1 VSKPAADE
9 AVIAAATAGD
19 EHAFGSLAQR
29 HRHELH
35 VHCYRMLGNFED
47 AEDVVQ
53 ETLVRA
59 WRAREGFTG
68 TGFRAW
74 LYKIATNACLD
85 TVRRKHRTV
94 PTVSTSDSPAEV
106 PWLQP
111 YPDRLLDLAAP
122 PEAGPDAMAIAGET
136 IELGFLVAIQL
147 LPAQQR
153 AILIL
158 RDVLDWSARETAEL
172 LDTSVAGVNS
182 ALQRARATL
191 RDKAPGRDELAPDTP
206 SGTPSDAERDLL
218 ARYIDAH
225 QRADVSELT
234 DIVRDDIR
242 ITMPQRPW
250 VYDGIPALAPLM
262 QAAFGGS
269 HGDWL
274 LVPTMANRQLAAAN
288 YLRAPGDDTFRAFK
302 IDVLRFAGGRIA
314 EVTTFD
320 NTLFAEFGLPPTRSA
335 ALEET

>member
-1 VSKPAADE
+1 VTDE
-9 AVIAAATAGD
+9 T
-19 EHAFGSLAQR
+19 EFGKLAER
-29 HRHELH
+29 HRHELQ

-59 WRAREGFTG
+59 WRARDGFTG

-74 LYKIATNACLD
+74 LYKIATNASLD
-85 TVRRKHRTV
+85 TIRRKKRQVTAAE
-94 PTVSTSDSPAEV
+94 SIAEV
-106 PWLQP
+106 AWLQP
-111 YPDRLLDLAAP
+111 YPDHLLDLATP
-122 PEAGPDAMAIAGET
+122 PDAEPAAMAVARET

-153 AILIL
+153 AILVL
-158 RDVLDWSARETAEL
+158 RDVLDWSAKETAEL
-172 LDTSVAGVNS
+172 LDTTVAGVNS

-191 RDKAPGRDELAPDTP
+191 RDKVPARDEATPDTP
-206 SGTPSDAERDLL
+206 PDVERDLL

-225 QRADVSELT
+225 QRADVSQLT

-242 ITMPQRPW
+242 ITMPPMPW
-250 VYDGIPALAPLM
+250 VYDGVPALAPLM

-274 LVPTMANRQLAAAN
+274 LVPTMANRLPAAAN
-288 YLRAPGDDTFRAFK
+288 YLREPGDRVFRAFK
-302 IDVLRFAGGRIA
+302 IDVVRCAGGRIA
-314 EVTTFD
+314 EITTFG
-320 NTLFAEFGLPPTRSA
+320 NELFPAFGLPPTMDPR
-335 ALEET
+335 EDT

>member
-1 VSKPAADE
+1 MTNLASDE
-9 AVIAAATAGD
+9 AVIAAAIAGD
-19 EHAFGSLAQR
+19 EDAFGRLAAR

-35 VHCYRMLGNFED
+35 VHCYRMLANFED

-59 WRAREGFTG
+59 WRARDGFTG

-85 TVRRKHRTV
+85 TIRRRKREVATA
-94 PTVSTSDSPAEV
+94 DSPAEV

-111 YPDRLLDLAAP
+111 YPDHLLDLAAP
-122 PEAGPDAMAIAGET
+122 PDARPDAMAVARET
-136 IELGFLVAIQL
+136 IELAFLATIQL

-158 RDVLDWSARETAEL
+158 RDVLEWSAKESAEL

-191 RDKAPGRDELAPDTP
+191 RGKLPARDEHAHGEPTEV
-206 SGTPSDAERDLL
+206 ERSLL
-218 ARYIDAH
+218 ERYIDAH
-225 QRADVSELT
+225 QRGDADALT
-234 DIVRDDIR
+234 ALVRDDIR
-242 ITMPQRPW
+242 ITMPPHPW
-250 VYDGIPALAPLM
+250 VYDGIPAIAPLH

-274 LVPTMANRQLAAAN
+274 LVATSANRQLAAAN
-288 YLRAPGDDTFRAFK
+288 YLRSPGTDTYDAFK
-302 IDVLRFAGGRIA
+302 IDLLRFAAGGIA
-314 EVTTFD
+314 EITTFD
-320 NTLFAEFGLPPTRSA
+320 NTLFAAFGLPARWEGP
-335 ALEET
+335 

>member
-1 VSKPAADE
+1 MSNLATDD
-9 AVIAAATAGD
+9 AVIAAATSGD
-19 EHAFGSLAQR
+19 ERAFGTLAQR
-29 HRHELH
+29 YRRELH

-59 WRAREGFTG
+59 WQARDGFAG

-74 LYKIATNACLD
+74 LYKIATNASLD
-85 TVRRKHRTV
+85 TIRRKQRQV
-94 PTVSTSDSPAEV
+94 PKADSFAEV

-122 PEAGPDAMAIAGET
+122 PDAEPDAMVVARET
-136 IELGFLVAIQL
+136 IQLAFLTAIQL

-158 RDVLDWSARETAEL
+158 RDVLDWSAKQTAEL
-172 LDTSVAGVNS
+172 LDTTVAGVNS

-191 RDKAPGRDELAPDTP
+191 RDKAPARDEHETGEPTEV
-206 SGTPSDAERDLL
+206 ERTLL

-225 QRADVSELT
+225 QRSDESGLT
-234 DIVRDDIR
+234 EILRDDIR
-242 ITMPQRPW
+242 ITMPPHPFR
-250 VYDGIPALAPLM
+250 YDGIPSLAPLFENFR
-262 QAAFGGS
+262 A

-274 LVPTMANRQLAAAN
+274 LVPTRANRHLAAAN

-302 IDVLRFAGGRIA
+302 IDVLRFRETKVA
-314 EVTTFD
+314 EITTFD
-320 NTLFAEFGLPPTRSA
+320 KTLFDAFGLPQTMAKTMEPTM
-335 ALEET
+335 EEP

>member
-1 VSKPAADE
+1 MTDE
-9 AVIAAATAGD
+9 AAIAAATSGD
-19 EHAFGSLAQR
+19 EHAFGTLAQR

-59 WRAREGFTG
+59 WRARDGFTG

-74 LYKIATNACLD
+74 LYKIATNASLD
-85 TVRRKHRTV
+85 TIRRKQRHVTKA
-94 PTVSTSDSPAEV
+94 DSLAEV
-106 PWLQP
+106 AWLQP
-111 YPDRLLDLAAP
+111 YPDHLLDLAAP
-122 PEAGPDAMAIAGET
+122 PDAEPHTAAVARET

-153 AILIL
+153 AVLVL

-172 LDTSVAGVNS
+172 LDTTVAGVNS

-191 RDKAPGRDELAPDTP
+191 RDKVPGRDELTPDTP
-206 SGTPSDAERDLL
+206 SDVERDLL

-225 QRADVSELT
+225 QRADVSGLT
-234 DIVRDDIR
+234 DLVRDDIR
-242 ITMPQRPW
+242 ITMPPHPW
-250 VYDGIPALAPLM
+250 VYDGVPAIAPLL

-274 LVPTMANRQLAAAN
+274 LVATKANRQLAAAN
-288 YLRAPGDDTFRAFK
+288 YLRAPGDDTYRAFK
-302 IDVLRFAGGRIA
+302 IDVVRCAGGRIA

-320 NTLFAEFGLPPTRSA
+320 NTLFAAFGLPPTMSS
-335 ALEET
+335 EDT

>member
-1 VSKPAADE
+1 VGNPATDE
-9 AVIAAATAGD
+9 AAIAAATAGD
-19 EHAFGSLAQR
+19 EHAFGRLAER

-74 LYKIATNACLD
+74 LYKIATNAGLD
-85 TVRRKHRTV
+85 TIRRKRRQV
-94 PTVSTSDSPAEV
+94 PKADSYAEI

-111 YPDRLLDLAAP
+111 YPDQLLDLAAP
-122 PEAGPDAMAIAGET
+122 PDAEPDATVIARET
-136 IELGFLVAIQL
+136 IELAFLAAIQL

-158 RDVLDWSARETAEL
+158 RDVLDWSAREAADL
-172 LDTSVAGVNS
+172 LDTTVAGVNS

-191 RDKAPGRDELAPDTP
+191 RARLPGRDEHVPGEPTDV
-206 SGTPSDAERDLL
+206 ERELL
-218 ARYIDAH
+218 DRYIDAH
-225 QRADVSELT
+225 QRADVSALSEL
-234 DIVRDDIR
+234 VRDDIR
-242 ITMPQRPW
+242 ITMPPHPW
-250 VYDGIPALAPLM
+250 LYDGIAALAPLF

-288 YLRAPGDDTFRAFK
+288 YLRAPGDDAYRAFK
-302 IDVLRFAGGRIA
+302 IDVVRCAGDRIA

-320 NTLFAEFGLPPTRSA
+320 DTLFAAFGLPPTMQPA
-335 ALEET
+335 TKEAP

>member
-1 VSKPAADE
+1 MSNV
-9 AVIAAATAGD
+9 TTD
-19 EHAFGSLAQR
+19 EHAFAELAER

-59 WRAREGFTG
+59 WRARDGFTG

-74 LYKIATNACLD
+74 LYKIATNASLD
-85 TVRRKHRTV
+85 TIRRKRRQ
-94 PTVSTSDSPAEV
+94 VSTVDSFAEV
-106 PWLQP
+106 SWLQP
-111 YPDRLLDLAAP
+111 YPDHLLDLAAP
-122 PEAGPDAMAIAGET
+122 PDAEPAAMAVARET

-158 RDVLDWSARETAEL
+158 RDVLEWSAKETAEL

-191 RDKAPGRDELAPDTP
+191 RDKLPGRDDVTTDTP
-206 SGTPSDAERDLL
+206 TDVERDLL
-218 ARYIDAH
+218 DRYIDAH
-225 QRADVSELT
+225 QRADVSQLT
-234 DIVRDDIR
+234 DLVRDDIR
-242 ITMPQRPW
+242 ITMPPLPW
-250 VYDGIPALAPLM
+250 VYDGVPSLAPLM

-274 LVPTMANRQLAAAN
+274 LVPTRANRQLAAAN
-288 YLRAPGDDTFRAFK
+288 YLREPGDDTYRAFK
-302 IDVLRFAGGRIA
+302 LDVVRFAGGRIA
-314 EVTTFD
+314 EITTFGHA
-320 NTLFAEFGLPPTRSA
+320 LFDAFGLPPTM
-335 ALEET
+335 EKP

>member
-1 VSKPAADE
+1 MANVDE
-9 AVIAAATAGD
+9 ASLD
-19 EHAFGSLAQR
+19 EQSFGLLTQR
-29 HRHELH
+29 HRRELH

-85 TVRRKHRTV
+85 TIRRTRRRA
-94 PTVSTSDSPAEV
+94 PTATGPAEV

-111 YPDRLLDLAAP
+111 YPDHLLDLAAP
-122 PEAGPDAMAIAGET
+122 TDTEPAAMAVASET
-136 IELGFLVAIQL
+136 IELGFLVALQL

-153 AILIL
+153 AVLIL
-158 RDVLDWSARETAEL
+158 RDVLDWSAKETAAQLE
-172 LDTSVAGVNS
+172 TSVAGVNS

-191 RDKAPGRDELAPDTP
+191 RDKLPDRDALTPATP
-206 SGTPSDAERDLL
+206 SEVERDLL

-225 QRADVSELT
+225 QNADVDKLT
-234 DIVRDDIR
+234 HLVRDDIR
-242 ITMPQRPW
+242 ITMPPHPW

-274 LVPTMANRQLAAAN
+274 LVPTRANRQLAAAN
-288 YLRAPGDDTFRAFK
+288 YLREPGEDTYRAFK
-302 IDVLRFAGGRIA
+302 LDVVRFGGDRIA
-314 EVTTFD
+314 EITTFD
-320 NTLFAEFGLPPTRSA
+320 ATLFDAFGLPPTMPPT
-335 ALEET
+335 LEET

>member
-1 VSKPAADE
+1 MSNLATDE
-9 AVIAAATAGD
+9 AVIAAATSGD
-19 EHAFGSLAQR
+19 EHAFAELAQR
-29 HRHELH
+29 HRRELH

-53 ETLVRA
+53 DTLVRA
-59 WRAREGFTG
+59 WRAKDTFVG

-85 TVRRKHRTV
+85 TIRRKQRQV
-94 PTVSTSDSPAEV
+94 PRLDSFAEV

-111 YPDRLLDLAAP
+111 YPDHLLDQVAP
-122 PEAGPDAMAIAGET
+122 VEAGPAATVVAKET
-136 IELGFLVAIQL
+136 IELAFLAAIQL

-158 RDVLDWSARETAEL
+158 REVLDWSAKEAADLLET
-172 LDTSVAGVNS
+172 TVAGVNS

-191 RDKAPGRDELAPDTP
+191 RTRLPERDEHRPA
-206 SGTPSDAERDLL
+206 SDPTDLERSLL
-218 ARYIDAH
+218 QRYIDAH
-225 QRADVSELT
+225 ERGDPSAITEL
-234 DIVRDDIR
+234 VRDDIR
-242 ITMPQRPW
+242 ITMPPRPW
-250 VYDGIPALAPLM
+250 CYDGIASLAPLF

-274 LVPTMANRQLAAAN
+274 LVPTSANRQLAAAN
-288 YLRAPGDDTFRAFK
+288 YLRAPGDDLYRAFK
-302 IDVLRFAGGRIA
+302 IDVVRFAGDRIA

-320 NTLFAEFGLPPTRSA
+320 NTLFDAFGLPPTMTPGGSR
-335 ALEET
+335 

>member
-1 VSKPAADE
+1 VTNP
-9 AVIAAATAGD
+9 AGD
-19 EHAFGSLAQR
+19 ERAFAELAER
-29 HRHELH
+29 HRHELR
-35 VHCYRMLGNFED
+35 VHCYRMLGNFDD

-59 WRAREGFTG
+59 WRARDGFTG

-74 LYKIATNACLD
+74 LYKIATNASLD
-85 TVRRKHRTV
+85 VIRRKKRE
-94 PTVSTSDSPAEV
+94 PANGEV

-122 PEAGPDAMAIAGET
+122 PDARPDALAVARET
-136 IELGFLVAIQL
+136 IELAFLAAIQL

-158 RDVLDWSARETAEL
+158 RDVLEWSAKESAEL

-191 RDKAPGRDELAPDTP
+191 RGKLPVRDEHAPAAPTE
-206 SGTPSDAERDLL
+206 AERSLL

-225 QRADVSELT
+225 QRGDVGALT
-234 DIVRDDIR
+234 ALVRDDIR
-242 ITMPQRPW
+242 VTMPPHPW
-250 VYDGIPALAPLM
+250 VYDGIPSLAPLF

-274 LVPTMANRQLAAAN
+274 LVPTSANRQLAAAN
-288 YLRAPGDDTFRAFK
+288 YLRAPGADAYHAFK
-302 IDVLRFAGGRIA
+302 LDVLRFAAGGIA
-314 EVTTFD
+314 EITTFD
-320 NTLFAEFGLPPTRSA
+320 DSMFAAFGLPRTVSG
-335 ALEET
+335 ALEVS

>member
-1 VSKPAADE
+1 
-9 AVIAAATAGD
+9 
-19 EHAFGSLAQR
+19 
-29 HRHELH
+29 
-35 VHCYRMLGNFED
+35 MLGNFED

-59 WRAREGFTG
+59 WRARDGFTG

-85 TVRRKHRTV
+85 TIRRTRRRA
-94 PTVSTSDSPAEV
+94 PAANLPAEV

-111 YPDRLLDLAAP
+111 YPDHLLDLAAP
-122 PEAGPDAMAIAGET
+122 PDTEPAAVAVATET
-136 IELGFLVAIQL
+136 IELGFLVALQL

-153 AILIL
+153 AVLIL
-158 RDVLDWSARETAEL
+158 RDVLDWSAKQTAAQ

-191 RDKAPGRDELAPDTP
+191 RDKLPHRDELAPAVR
-206 SGTPSDAERDLL
+206 SEVERELL

-225 QRADVSELT
+225 QRGDVDELT
-234 DIVRDDIR
+234 KLVHDDIR
-242 ITMPQRPW
+242 VTMPPHPF
-250 VYDGIPALAPLM
+250 VYDGVASLAPLF

-274 LVPTMANRQLAAAN
+274 LVPTRANRQLAAAN
-288 YLRAPGDDTFRAFK
+288 YLRAPGDDTYRAFK
-302 IDVLRFAGGRIA
+302 LDVVRFGAGRIA
-314 EVTTFD
+314 EITTFD
-320 NTLFAEFGLPPTRSA
+320 ATLFDAFGLPLTM
-335 ALEET
+335 EET

>member
-1 VSKPAADE
+1 VTTPVTDE
-9 AVIAAATAGD
+9 AAIVAATAGD
-19 EHAFGSLAQR
+19 EQAFGTLAER

-59 WRAREGFTG
+59 WRARDGFTG

-74 LYKIATNACLD
+74 LYKIATNASLD
-85 TVRRKHRTV
+85 TIRRKRRQVTTV
-94 PTVSTSDSPAEV
+94 GSIAEV

-111 YPDRLLDLAAP
+111 YPDHLLDLVAP
-122 PEAGPDAMAIAGET
+122 PDAQPDAMAVARET

-153 AILIL
+153 AVLVL

-172 LDTSVAGVNS
+172 LDTTVAGVNS

-191 RDKAPGRDELAPDTP
+191 RDKVPGRDELTPDTP
-206 SGTPSDAERDLL
+206 SDVERDLL
-218 ARYIDAH
+218 ARYIDTH
-225 QRADVSELT
+225 QRADVSGLT
-234 DIVRDDIR
+234 DLVRDDIR
-242 ITMPQRPW
+242 ITMPPHPW
-250 VYDGIPALAPLM
+250 VYDGVPALAPLFH
-262 QAAFGGS
+262 AAFGGS

-274 LVPTMANRQLAAAN
+274 LVPIRANRQPAAAN
-288 YLRAPGDDTFRAFK
+288 YLRAPGDDVYRAFK
-302 IDVLRFAGGRIA
+302 IDVVRCAGDRIA
-314 EVTTFD
+314 EVTTFE
-320 NTLFAEFGLPPTRSA
+320 NTLFPAFGLPPTMRPP
-335 ALEET
+335 EDT